1 MPKNIS
7 RSQKKGAAGPEQPLN
22 LLDAVRQVGDEALQ
36 NVYKLALKREKLRR
50 KSVEPPPPVARCTMR
65 ELMAKCWSEWLMIQ
79 SDRYVAL
86 RQDALGRWILVYATD
101 PDKSG
106 WSGSM
111 WVEIGGPVPLR
122 ILKSKAAAK
131 KYAEEFG
138 FIVTG
143 LVRVLRD

>member
-1 MPKNIS
+1 MPKKIS
-7 RSQKKGAAGPEQPLN
+7 RSLKKGAAGPEQRLT
-22 LLDAVRQVGDEALQ
+22 LLDAVRQVGDEAFQ
-36 NVYKLALKREKLRR
+36 NVYKLAQERETLRR
-50 KSVEPPPPVARCTMR
+50 KSVEPPPPVARRTMR
-65 ELMAKCWSEWLMIQ
+65 ELMAKCWSEWLMVQ

-86 RQDALGRWILVYATD
+86 RQDALGRWIIVYATD

-111 WVEIGGPVPLR
+111 WVDIGGPVQLR
-122 ILKSKAAAK
+122 IFKSKAAAK

-143 LVRVLRD
+143 LVKVMRD

>member
-7 RSQKKGAAGPEQPLN
+7 RSQKKGTARPEQPLP

-36 NVYKLALKREKLRR
+36 NVYKLALEREELRR
-50 KSVEPPPPVARCTMR
+50 KAVEPPPPVARRTMR

-86 RQDALGRWILVYATD
+86 RQDALGRWIIVYATD

-106 WSGSM
+106 WS
-111 WVEIGGPVPLR
+111 
-122 ILKSKAAAK
+122 
-131 KYAEEFG
+131 
-138 FIVTG
+138 
-143 LVRVLRD
+143 